1 MTTSE
6 SIEAT
11 EWGPIFTVPNII
23 SFVRLLCVPVF
34 VVLLFGYDRPYA
46 AAWLLAAIGATDWVD
61 GYIAR
66 RFNQVSELGKV
77 LDPTADR
84 IMLLVG
90 VTSIAW
96 VGAVPWWFAGLT
108 LFREAFIALA
118 VIALASLGADRLD
131 VTWWGK
137 TGAFLL
143 MISYPFFLAGSA
155 DISWD
160 GTATALGWIFG
171 VPGLFF
177 AYLSLAEYIPAGLA
191 VLRDRNGGTAPTPS
205 VNDNSAP
212 KENGVT

>member
-1 MTTSE
+1 MSGKNETV
-6 SIEAT
+6 
-11 EWGPIFTVPNII
+11 EWGPIFSIPNII
-23 SFVRLLCVPVF
+23 SFVRLLLVPVF
-34 VVLLFGYDRPYA
+34 VVLLFGYDMPYA
-46 AAWLLAAIGATDWVD
+46 AAWLLAALGATDWVD

-66 RFNQVSELGKV
+66 RFNQVSELGKM

-108 LFREAFIALA
+108 LFREVVIAAIALT
-118 VIALASLGADRLD
+118 LESLGAERLD

-143 MISYPFFLAGSA
+143 MFAYPFFLAGYA

-160 GTATALGWIFG
+160 DLATLAGWLFG
-171 VPGLFF
+171 IPGLFF
-177 AYLSLAEYIPAGLA
+177 AYLSLGEYIPRGIAA
-191 VLRDRNGGTAPTPS
+191 FRNR
-205 VNDNSAP
+205 SAP
-212 KENGVT
+212 NENGVT

>member
-1 MTTSE
+1 MGSKATSE
-6 SIEAT
+6 NAIAEKT
-11 EWGPIFTVPNII
+11 EWGPIFSVPNIL
-23 SFVRLLCVPVF
+23 SFGRLLCVPVF
-34 VVLLFGYDRPYA
+34 VVLLFTYDRPYA
-46 AAWLLAAIGATDWVD
+46 AAWLLGGLGATDWVD

-90 VTSIAW
+90 VTCIAW
-96 VGAVPWWFAGLT
+96 FGAVPWWFAGLT
-108 LFREAFIALA
+108 LFREAFLGIAV
-118 VIALASLGADRLD
+118 VILVSLGADRLE

-143 MISYPFFLAGSA
+143 MFAYPFFLAGAA
-155 DISWD
+155 DISWAS
-160 GTATALGWIFG
+160 TATAAGWIFG

-177 AYLSLAEYIPAGLA
+177 AYLSLAEYMPAGLK
-191 VLRDRNGGTAPTPS
+191 VLRAR
-205 VNDNSAP
+205 SAP